1 MLIRLAC
8 LLLLAF
14 TAVAGDFLT
23 AWPDGKSEKLYYEV
37 TTYVPAEMKASTTIE
52 ITKSGGDN
60 PVFSVN
66 QIFNIPMQQITIN
79 SQEKYNG
86 NSLRF
91 ASSENLLKFPEQAKA
106 QLGTDTVRLSAVARG
121 DSVEI
126 SSNVPRY
133 APPGKIPMS
142 DNLTTGVGSILAA
155 RDFDFKLGA
164 VKKYREVDLLTFN
177 GMPFD
182 AVEDIDSVAAE
193 QEITVAAGTFACY
206 KLVSSDPSAIA
217 YTYFSKD
224 ERHLPVLLEIYRA
237 ADTMKVVR
245 MELQKFE

>member
-1 MLIRLAC
+1 MFIRLAC
-8 LLLLAF
+8 IMLLALS
-14 TAVAGDFLT
+14 AAAGDFLA

-37 TTYVPAEMKASTTIE
+37 TTYVPVEMKASTTVE
-52 ITKSGGDN
+52 ISKSGGAI

-66 QIFNIPMQQITIN
+66 QTFDIPMQQININ

-86 NSLRF
+86 NNLRF

-121 DSVEI
+121 DSVDI

-142 DNLTTGVGSILAA
+142 DNLTTSVGTILAA
-155 RDFDFKLGA
+155 RDFDFRLGA
-164 VKKYREVDLLTFN
+164 VKKYNEVDLLTFN
-177 GMPFD
+177 GRPFN

-193 QEITVAAGTFACY
+193 QDITVAAGTFSCY
-206 KLVSSDPSAIA
+206 QLVSSGPTAIS

-224 ERHLPVLLEIYRA
+224 ERHLPVLFEIFRA
-237 ADTMKVVR
+237 DDTMKVVR